1 MSVLLP
7 MFSDSKLDELVNLYS
22 EAPETEREDVYK
34 ILSNLYPTEEQRLSQ
49 IRKGKE
55 TR

>member
-7 MFSDSKLDELVNLYS
+7 IFCDSKLDELVNLYS
-22 EAPETEREDVYK
+22 EAPQTEREEVYK
-34 ILSNLYPTEEQRLSQ
+34 ILSNIYPTEEQRLSQ
-49 IRKGKE
+49 LRKGKE